1 MKKNQNTSRRV
12 ALSLLGPA
20 ALVALCGCVQ
30 QPVGA
35 SASNQWQ
42 DQWHSQVQEDAVVAE
57 REARPAFRGDR
68 ISQPDRSA
76 RNEFGTGSSS
86 RFLMTSHAVQPVSAQ
101 SPEPPMSG
109 ATLGMFPERLSPTS
123 AGGAAPM
130 TGREE
135 SANVTQVTF
144 SDVGAAFD
152 PVVSRDGSTIV
163 FASTQHRETSDIY
176 LKRFGQNVVT
186 QLTDDESDDAMPA
199 ISPDGKRIAFASNRD
214 GFWNIYVMPS
224 TGGRPVQITSDRAHC
239 VHPSWS
245 PDGRQLVYTR
255 LGRVSG
261 RWELWVADL
270 TNSPVSHFIGYGLF
284 PKWSPVAGSGE
295 NGADR
300 ILFQRARERDERA
313 FGVWT
318 LDYKDGHASNATQIA
333 ASSDAALINPTWSPD
348 GRRILFSSIPND
360 GNWAKNPGA
369 RPSSASLYMIDVNG
383 SNLVRLTSG
392 RTVDLMPAWG
402 SDGTVY
408 FSSDRG
414 GAENLWALNITP
426 AVELARQMTGED
438 GPAVAGVPDND

>member
-1 MKKNQNTSRRV
+1 MKKTQNPSRGI
-12 ALSLLGPA
+12 ALGVLGPA
-20 ALVALCGCVQ
+20 ALVALSGCVH
-30 QPVGA
+30 QPAGDA
-35 SASNQWQ
+35 SSNKWQ
-42 DQWHSQVQEDAVVAE
+42 DQWHSPVQEDAVVADGE
-57 REARPAFRGDR
+57 TRPGLMGSR

-76 RNEFGTGSSS
+76 RNEFGSGGSA
-86 RFLMTSHAVQPVSAQ
+86 RFMMASHAVQPVSEQ
-101 SPEPPMSG
+101 HPEPPLSG
-109 ATLGMFPERLSPTS
+109 ATLGMFPERLSPTGV
-123 AGGAAPM
+123 GGAAPM

-199 ISPDGKRIAFASNRD
+199 ISPDGQRIAFASNRD
-214 GFWNIYVMPS
+214 GYWNIYVMPS

-284 PKWSPVAGSGE
+284 PKWSPVAGNGA

-333 ASSDAALINPTWSPD
+333 ASADAALINPTWSPD

-360 GNWAKNPGA
+360 GSWATNPGT
-369 RPSSASLYMIDVNG
+369 RPTSASLYMVDVNG

-408 FSSDRG
+408 FSSNRG

-426 AVELARQMTGED
+426 AVELARQMAGES
-438 GPAVAGVPDND
+438 GPAVAGVPEND

>member
-1 MKKNQNTSRRV
+1 MNETQKNSRRT
-12 ALSLLGPA
+12 ALSVLGPA
-20 ALVALCGCVQ
+20 ALIALSGCVQ
-30 QPVGA
+30 QPLGA
-35 SASNQWQ
+35 SNSNKWQ
-42 DQWHSQVQEDAVVAE
+42 DPWHSQVQEEAVVAE
-57 REARPAFRGDR
+57 REGSRNFVGNR

-76 RNEFGTGSSS
+76 RNQFGSASSS
-86 RFLMTSHAVQPVSAQ
+86 RFVMASYSAQPVSAQ
-101 SPEPPMSG
+101 SPEPPLSG
-109 ATLGMFPERLSPTS
+109 ATLGMFPERLSPTGM
-123 AGGAAPM
+123 GGAAPM

-135 SANVTQVTF
+135 SVNVTQVTF

-214 GFWNIYVMPS
+214 GYWNIYVMPA

-270 TNSPVSHFIGYGLF
+270 SNSPVSHFIGYGLF
-284 PKWSPVAGSGE
+284 PKWSPVAGTGVD
-295 NGADR
+295 GADR

-360 GNWAKNPGA
+360 GNWAKSPGS
-369 RPSSASLYMIDVNG
+369 RPTAASLYMIDVNG

-402 SDGTVY
+402 ADGRVY

-414 GAENLWALNITP
+414 GAENLWALNINP
-426 AVELARQMTGED
+426 AVELARQMAGKDAPTF
-438 GPAVAGVPDND
+438 AGVPDND